1 MVPIVTLCKSISI
14 HLQVTH
20 GNEENC
26 SYLLNYKG
34 GELLNLVHKL
44 FRLLDEEV
52 PLNPSLNV
60 QDKETVAFTLRDAL
74 FDVLRLYINLVHD
87 YHQQRKAHFI
97 LTDSMNCTRCVN
109 SSAAPLI

>member
-1 MVPIVTLCKSISI
+1 MQTSRWFLIYPTTYNHSKPSSI
-14 HLQVTH
+14 HFQVTH
-20 GNEENC
+20 ENEENC

-87 YHQQRKAHFI
+87 YHQQRKKAHVVCI
-97 LTDSMNCTRCVN
+97 SV
-109 SSAAPLI
+109 P